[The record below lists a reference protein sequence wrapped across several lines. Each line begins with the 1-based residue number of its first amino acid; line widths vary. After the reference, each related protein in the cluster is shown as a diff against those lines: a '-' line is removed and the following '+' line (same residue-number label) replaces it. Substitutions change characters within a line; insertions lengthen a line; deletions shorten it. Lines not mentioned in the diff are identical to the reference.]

1 MSRCFFITGTDT
13 DCGKTS
19 VTELLLE
26 LFARAGLQTIAMK
39 PVAAGC
45 EITAEGLRNSDAL
58 KLQAAATIKLPY
70 EEVNPVALAPAIA
83 PHIAAEQF
91 GVNVTVAELAKHW
104 HALKKQKS
112 DVFLTEGAGG
122 WCVPLNATE
131 SFPDFVQ
138 QTQQE
143 VILVVGMKLG
153 CLNHALLT
161 EQAIRAAGLKLRG
174 WIANKPTSAPM
185 MAYRANLKALEQR
198 IQAPLLAELPYLT
211 CLGDREVWLRQSNL
225 VQLLNLTPADLHNSA
240 ERTVQV
246 AGS

>member
-1 MSRCFFITGTDT
+1 MSGCLFITGTDT

-19 VTELLLE
+19 VTELMLE

-58 KLQAAATIKLPY
+58 KLQAAATMKLRY

-91 GVNVTVAELAKHW
+91 GVNFSVADLVRHW
-104 HALKKQKS
+104 RALQERQT

-131 SFPDFVQ
+131 SFPDFVK
-138 QTQQE
+138 QTQQD

-161 EQAIRAAGLKLRG
+161 EQAIHAAGLKLRG
-174 WIANKPTSAPM
+174 WIANQPTPTPM
-185 MAYRANLKALEQR
+185 MAYRANLKTLKQR
-198 IQAPLLAELPYLT
+198 IQAPLLAEVPHLT

-225 VQLLNLTPADLHNSA
+225 VQLLNLKSNERHDSAENSA
-240 ERTVQV
+240 QV
-246 AGS
+246 VGI